1 MVFAPDTELAL
12 RFVVNL
18 INSAANG
25 EENLPTVEDLD
36 EFLRQEGF
44 SGSRAHDAARTVQH
58 PCTADG
64 TGNPVDSR

>member
-1 MVFAPDTELAL
+1 MAFAPDTQLAL

-25 EENLPTVEDLD
+25 AENLATVEDLD

-44 SGSRAHDAARTVQH
+44 TGFRTHDARRAVQH
-58 PCTADG
+58 PRTADG
-64 TGNPVDSR
+64 TGSPVDSG